1 MTWRDNY
8 RPASF
13 RGAAFFVDSAE
24 STHGRR
30 QAVHEHAQRDVPYT
44 EDLGR
49 KAREFSV
56 SGYLIGLEYQAQR
69 HELIKA
75 CETSGPGVLVHPYR
89 GELTVECRGLGVSE
103 STNEGGMCLV
113 RLTFLE
119 AGEASYPSAEADTV
133 NAISAKG
140 NAVTEAAEKSF
151 VSDFLTTG
159 FPAYVAESA
168 ASGLAALGEYM
179 AAPGLSFSGDLKAA
193 SDFYLQARG
202 LASDASS
209 LVQKPLNMVS
219 RITGLIGSVRSAFGA
234 NAFSM
239 LTSLFDRSPTTY
251 SGSTTTPSRQQQA
264 TNATAMSALVR
275 QVAVA
280 EAAKAA
286 VVTQTP
292 VVTTTGVTQASRG
305 APQTLPGVTQSST
318 RATQTAPG
326 VTQTIP
332 VPTVYDSY
340 QAAIKVREDLVDRI
354 DAESEVTPNDELYVA
369 LSDLRTSVVQAVP
382 NPEQNLARIVQYVPR
397 ETLPSLLVAYQ
408 IYGNAGR
415 ADEIATRNSP
425 RHPGFLTGGQQLE
438 VLADG

>member
-1 MTWRDNY
+1 MTWRDTY
-8 RPASF
+8 RAATF
-13 RGAAFFVDSAE
+13 RGVAFFVESADS
-24 STHGRR
+24 SHGRR
-30 QAVHEHAQRDVPYT
+30 QAVHETAQRDTPYT

-49 KAREFSV
+49 KSREFSV
-56 SGYLIGLEYQAQR
+56 VGYLLGKDYHLNR
-69 HELIKA
+69 DELIKA
-75 CETSGPGVLVHPYR
+75 CELAGPGALVHPYR
-89 GELTVECRGLGVSE
+89 GEMNVVCRGLNVSE
-103 STNEGGMCLV
+103 TAAEGGKCTIT
-113 RLTFLE
+113 LTFLE
-119 AGEASYPSAEADTV
+119 AGEAAYPSANVDSV

-140 NAVTEAAEKSF
+140 NTVTAAAEKSF
-151 VSDFLTTG
+151 VSDFLSNG

-168 ASGLAALGEYM
+168 ASGLASLGEYM

-202 LASDASS
+202 LVSDASG

-234 NAFSM
+234 NALSM
-239 LTSLFDRSPTTY
+239 LTSLFDRSPSTY
-251 SGSTTTPSRQQQA
+251 SGSTATPSRQQQA
-264 TNATAMSALVR
+264 TNATAMNALVR
-275 QVAVA
+275 QVAMA

-292 VVTTTGVTQASRG
+292 VATVTSITQTSAGTTLT
-305 APQTLPGVTQSST
+305 ST
-318 RATQTAPG
+318 GATQTAPG
-326 VTQTIP
+326 VSQSRP

-340 QAAIKVREDLVDRI
+340 QEAIKVRDDLVERI
-354 DAESEVTPNDELYVA
+354 DSESEVTPSDEVYVA

-382 NPEQNLARIVQYVPR
+382 SPEQNLARIVQYVPR

-408 IYGNAGR
+408 IYGDAGR
-415 ADEIATRNSP
+415 ADEIATRNAP

>member
-1 MTWRDNY
+1 MTWRDTY
-8 RPASF
+8 RAATF
-13 RGAAFFVDSAE
+13 RGVAFFVESADS
-24 STHGRR
+24 SHGRR
-30 QAVHEHAQRDVPYT
+30 QAVHETAQRDTPYT

-49 KAREFSV
+49 KSREFSV
-56 SGYLIGLEYQAQR
+56 IGYLLGKDYHLNR
-69 HELIKA
+69 DELIKA
-75 CETSGPGVLVHPYR
+75 CEVAGPGALVHPYR
-89 GELTVECRGLGVSE
+89 GEMNVVCRGLNISE
-103 STNEGGMCLV
+103 TAAEGGKCTIA
-113 RLTFLE
+113 LTFLE
-119 AGEASYPSAEADTV
+119 AGEAAYPSANVDSV

-140 NAVTEAAEKSF
+140 NTVTAAAEKSF

-202 LASDASS
+202 LASDSSS

-219 RITGLIGSVRSAFGA
+219 RITGLINSVRSAFGT

-251 SGSTTTPSRQQQA
+251 TGSTATPSRQQQA
-264 TNATAMSALVR
+264 TNAIAMSALVR
-275 QVAVA
+275 QVALA

-292 VVTTTGVTQASRG
+292 VVTTANSTQAATG
-305 APQTLPGVTQSST
+305 AAGSAPATTG
-318 RATQTAPG
+318 ATQTAPG
-326 VTQTIP
+326 VTQTLP

-354 DAESEVTPNDELYVA
+354 DAESEVTPNDEVYVA

-408 IYGNAGR
+408 IYGDAGR
-415 ADEIATRNSP
+415 ADDIATRNSA
-425 RHPGFLTGGQQLE
+425 RHPGFLMGGQQLE

>member
-1 MTWRDNY
+1 MTWRDTY
-8 RPASF
+8 RAATF
-13 RGAAFFVDSAE
+13 RGVAFFVESADS
-24 STHGRR
+24 SHGRR
-30 QAVHEHAQRDVPYT
+30 QAVHETAQRDTPYT

-49 KAREFSV
+49 KSREFSV
-56 SGYLIGLEYQAQR
+56 VGYLLGKDYHLNR
-69 HELIKA
+69 DELIKA
-75 CETSGPGVLVHPYR
+75 CELAGPGALVHPYR
-89 GELTVECRGLGVSE
+89 GEMNVVCRGLNVSE
-103 STNEGGMCLV
+103 TTAEGGKCTIA
-113 RLTFLE
+113 LTFLE
-119 AGEASYPSAEADTV
+119 AGEAAYPSANVDSV

-140 NAVTEAAEKSF
+140 NTVTAAAEKSF
-151 VSDFLTTG
+151 LSDFLTTG

-168 ASGLAALGEYM
+168 ASGLASLGEYM

-202 LASDASS
+202 LVSDASG

-219 RITGLIGSVRSAFGA
+219 RITGLIGSVRSAFGT
-234 NAFSM
+234 NAFST
-239 LTSLFDRSPTTY
+239 LTSLFDRSPATY
-251 SGSTTTPSRQQQA
+251 SGSTATPSRQQQA
-264 TNATAMSALVR
+264 TNATAMNALVR
-275 QVAVA
+275 QVAMA

-292 VVTTTGVTQASRG
+292 VVTTTTITQ
-305 APQTLPGVTQSST
+305 TST
-318 RATQTAPG
+318 GATQTAPG
-326 VTQTIP
+326 VSQSRP

-340 QAAIKVREDLVDRI
+340 QAAIMVREDLVERI
-354 DAESEVTPNDELYVA
+354 DAESEVTPNDEIYVA

-408 IYGNAGR
+408 IYGDAGR
-415 ADEIATRNSP
+415 ADEIATRNAP

>member
-1 MTWRDNY
+1 MTWRDTY
-8 RPASF
+8 RAATF
-13 RGAAFFVDSAE
+13 RGVAFFVESADS
-24 STHGRR
+24 SHGRR
-30 QAVHEHAQRDVPYT
+30 QAVHETAQRDTPYT

-49 KAREFSV
+49 KSREFSV
-56 SGYLIGLEYQAQR
+56 IGYLLGKDYHLNR
-69 HELIKA
+69 DELIKA
-75 CETSGPGVLVHPYR
+75 CEVAGPGALVHPYR
-89 GELTVECRGLGVSE
+89 GEMNVVCRGLNISE
-103 STNEGGMCLV
+103 TAAEGGKCTIA
-113 RLTFLE
+113 LTFLE
-119 AGEASYPSAEADTV
+119 AGEAAYPSANVDSV
-133 NAISAKG
+133 NAISTKG
-140 NAVTEAAEKSF
+140 NTVTAAAEKSF

-168 ASGLAALGEYM
+168 ASRLAALGEYM
-179 AAPGLSFSGDLKAA
+179 AAPGLNFSGDLKAA

-219 RITGLIGSVRSAFGA
+219 RITGLIGSVRSAFGK

-239 LTSLFDRSPTTY
+239 LTSLFDQSPTTY
-251 SGSTTTPSRQQQA
+251 TGSTATPSRQQQA
-264 TNATAMSALVR
+264 TNAIAMNALVR
-275 QVAVA
+275 QVAIA

-292 VVTTTGVTQASRG
+292 VVATASSTQATVGAASAPRG
-305 APQTLPGVTQSST
+305 
-318 RATQTAPG
+318 TQTAPG
-326 VTQTIP
+326 VTQTLS

-354 DAESEVTPNDELYVA
+354 DAESEGTPSDEVYVA

-382 NPEQNLARIVQYVPR
+382 NSEQNLARIVQYVPR

-408 IYGNAGR
+408 IYSDAGR
-415 ADEIATRNSP
+415 ADDIATRNSA
-425 RHPGFLTGGQQLE
+425 RHPGFLMGGQQLE

>member
-1 MTWRDNY
+1 MTWRDTY
-8 RPASF
+8 RAATF
-13 RGAAFFVDSAE
+13 RGVAFIVESADS
-24 STHGRR
+24 SHGRR
-30 QAVHEHAQRDVPYT
+30 QAVHETAQRDTPYT

-49 KAREFSV
+49 KSREFSV
-56 SGYLIGLEYQAQR
+56 IGYLLGKDYHVNR
-69 HELIKA
+69 DELIKA
-75 CETSGPGVLVHPYR
+75 CEVAGPGALVHPYR
-89 GELTVECRGLGVSE
+89 GEMSVVCRGLNISE
-103 STNEGGMCLV
+103 TAAEGGKCTIA
-113 RLTFLE
+113 LTFLE
-119 AGEASYPSAEADTV
+119 AGEAAYPSASVDSV
-133 NAISAKG
+133 NSISAEG
-140 NAVTEAAEKSF
+140 STVTAAAEKSF

-219 RITGLIGSVRSAFGA
+219 RITGLIGSVRSAFGT

-251 SGSTTTPSRQQQA
+251 TGSTATPSRQQQA
-264 TNATAMSALVR
+264 TNAIAMNALVR

-292 VVTTTGVTQASRG
+292 VVTTTST
-305 APQTLPGVTQSST
+305 TQST
-318 RATQTAPG
+318 PGAAPATTGAAQTAPG
-326 VTQTIP
+326 VTQTLP

-354 DAESEVTPNDELYVA
+354 DAESEVTPNDEVYVA

-382 NPEQNLARIVQYVPR
+382 NSEQNLARIVQYVPR

-408 IYGNAGR
+408 IYGDAGR
-415 ADEIATRNSP
+415 ADDIATRNSA